1 VHLDPLRI
9 REQLER
15 ARLLLLFSPEVCK
28 RHDPLVALEAALP
41 FVDVVQV
48 RPKSLDASGLAPCAA
63 RDTFDWCL
71 RVLERIE
78 SRSTHDVLVTVDDR
92 VDVAR
97 ALWSR
102 GCAGVHVGQDDCP
115 AGVAREF
122 LGPEPL
128 IGLSTH
134 SLVEVAAAED
144 ERVDYVGFGPFQ
156 PTRTKG
162 YERGL
167 GPEACWIAS
176 AASPRPLFPIGGID
190 RTNVIE
196 IARIGRAA
204 VASAILDA
212 DDPARA
218 ARELRDLLAAGDD

>member
-1 VHLDPLRI
+1 MI
-9 REQLER
+9 RDQLER
-15 ARLLLLFSPEVCK
+15 AHLLLLFTPGVCT
-28 RHDPLVALEAALP
+28 RHEPLRALEAALP

-48 RPKSLDASGLAPCAA
+48 RPKSPDSSSHSPCAA
-63 RDTFDWCL
+63 RDTHDWCV
-71 RVLERIE
+71 RVLDLVAGM
-78 SRSTHDVLVTVDDR
+78 SRPQVLVMVDDR

-115 AGVAREF
+115 AGVARDF
-122 LGPEPL
+122 LGDEPL

-134 SLVEVAAAED
+134 SLEQVAAAED
-144 ERVDYVGFGPFQ
+144 ERVDYLGFGPFR

-167 GPEACWIAS
+167 GPEACWIAG
-176 AASPRPLFPIGGID
+176 AASARPLFPIGGID
-190 RTNVIE
+190 RANVTE
-196 IARIGRAA
+196 IARVGRAA

-212 DDPARA
+212 EDPARA
-218 ARELRDLLAAGDD
+218 ARELRELLAAGDD